1 MISKG
6 KKKGGKTNTKD
17 KDKNKNKKAI
27 NHLFFKLKIKYNLFF
42 KKKIIIWFQ
51 IQYLD

>member
-6 KKKGGKTNTKD
+6 KKKGGKANTKD

-27 NHLFFKLKIKYNLFF
+27 NNMVLDSIFGLKNN
-42 KKKIIIWFQ
+42 
-51 IQYLD
+51 